1 MYTYKQYHHNKVAQL
16 LFDISFKGAI
26 FLHKNK
32 WLYWILQFTW
42 NLIPNIIYFLIL
54 VVVFAIKH
62 KKIQILDQF
71 LIIFIGNNWGG
82 VSLSLGAL
90 VANNMGD
97 EWTKHTIYHERGHAY
112 QAAMGSIFYLFIV
125 AIPSVIRWI
134 INHYKKLEYESV
146 RFEHVASAIG
156 EYLFH
161 GLPYSA
167 IYPNTSNE

>member
-1 MYTYKQYHHNKVAQL
+1 MYTYKQYNHNKVAQW

-26 FLHKNK
+26 FLHKHK

-54 VVVFAIKH
+54 VVVLAIKH

-71 LIIFIGNNWGG
+71 LIIFIGNNWRG
-82 VSLSLGAL
+82 VSLSLRAL
-90 VANNMGD
+90 VANNMGE

-112 QAAMGSIFYLFIV
+112 QAAMGGILFLFVV

-134 INHYKKLEYESV
+134 IHKYKKFEYESV
-146 RFEHVASAIG
+146 RFEHSASAIG

-167 IYPNTSNE
+167 IYPDKSI

>member
-26 FLHKNK
+26 YLHKHK

-90 VANNMGD
+90 IANNMSE

-125 AIPSVIRWI
+125 AIPSVIRWV
-134 INHYKKLEYESV
+134 INHYKKLEYESI
-146 RFEHVASAIG
+146 RFEHSASAIG

-161 GLPYSA
+161 GLPYNS
-167 IYPNTSNE
+167 IYPDKSI